1 MNKSK
6 FETSSDDSFNDDT
19 IQTINSTNTYIKKKI
34 NTSPI
39 TINNLPNILNINMN
53 KVQTY
58 FSNNDENIMKEALKN
73 YCIQQN
79 SSKIISNN
87 NNINKSPN
95 HKNHKSKS
103 IKLESKD
110 FAINGREPFSTIKTS
125 YKIKAKNFD
134 YDTETDSNEEDFSE
148 KIPIVN
154 HNNITSMTL
163 SNSSSKNSSFIN
175 LDLTK
180 NNNKKL
186 NNTDIENLDI
196 IIPKDTINFENLL
209 IFEKLYE
216 DLIKDVELNKME
228 IYQNKLS
235 IIEDFFTL
243 INDEN
248 NIKFF
253 KNFNLY
259 SEINNSIQKNVK
271 DFLIQQILFFYIL
284 LLISL
289 IKKEKDFYLS
299 GIKNLTFIY
308 HQNLLCVIFICILK
322 IDEKNNEDE
331 SFKKCIKKI
340 DENKIWLNKNNFKS
354 IMNKNNKSSKSI
366 LKNCINFIKIYF
378 DNQILN
384 SKNEKNENNNNIE
397 NEDDSINY
405 IETNINLINAYLKSF
420 KKQKIENIIHDLKTS
435 PSIIKLF
442 EKTKYLNQM
451 DNDILLSSL
460 NLKIPFLPEIKNNF
474 QYTLVLDL
482 DETLVHY
489 IEDEESA
496 YIQVRPGAEDFIF
509 DLSLYFEIV
518 IFTAALQKY
527 ADLAIDGLDPN
538 NKVSYRL
545 YRQHTMCVG
554 NGNIKDLNKL
564 GRDLKKTIIIDNSSE
579 NFSLQ
584 PKNGLHIKDFIGD
597 ENDNELDC
605 LKEDLINMIK
615 NNPDDI
621 RDCLSEIQKKM
632 DNRL

>member
-34 NTSPI
+34 KTSPI
-39 TINNLPNILNINMN
+39 IINNLPNILNVNMN
-53 KVQTY
+53 KVQTD

-87 NNINKSPN
+87 NNNNNKNSPN

-134 YDTETDSNEEDFSE
+134 YDTETDSIEEDFSE
-148 KIPIVN
+148 KIPILN

-196 IIPKDTINFENLL
+196 IIPKETINFENLL

-259 SEINNSIQKNVK
+259 SEINNSIQKNVI
-271 DFLIQQILFFYIL
+271 FLY
-284 LLISL
+284 
-289 IKKEKDFYLS
+289 
-299 GIKNLTFIY
+299 FI
-308 HQNLLCVIFICILK
+308 
-322 IDEKNNEDE
+322 
-331 SFKKCIKKI
+331 
-340 DENKIWLNKNNFKS
+340 
-354 IMNKNNKSSKSI
+354 NNKFNKKRKRF
-366 LKNCINFIKIYF
+366 L
-378 DNQILN
+378 
-384 SKNEKNENNNNIE
+384 
-397 NEDDSINY
+397 
-405 IETNINLINAYLKSF
+405 F
-420 KKQKIENIIHDLKTS
+420 KWN
-435 PSIIKLF
+435 
-442 EKTKYLNQM
+442 
-451 DNDILLSSL
+451 
-460 NLKIPFLPEIKNNF
+460 
-474 QYTLVLDL
+474 
-482 DETLVHY
+482 
-489 IEDEESA
+489 
-496 YIQVRPGAEDFIF
+496 
-509 DLSLYFEIV
+509 
-518 IFTAALQKY
+518 
-527 ADLAIDGLDPN
+527 
-538 NKVSYRL
+538 
-545 YRQHTMCVG
+545 
-554 NGNIKDLNKL
+554 
-564 GRDLKKTIIIDNSSE
+564 
-579 NFSLQ
+579 
-584 PKNGLHIKDFIGD
+584 
-597 ENDNELDC
+597 
-605 LKEDLINMIK
+605 
-615 NNPDDI
+615 
-621 RDCLSEIQKKM
+621 
-632 DNRL
+632 